1 MRDDNPDNM
10 TAESIF
16 ERDENGR
23 TKTIGYRG
31 KNVRVSRTGGVGLR
45 QTQKAGIFTFTG
57 STSEGFR
64 ATVNAGKGTQISTQN
79 GRAIIRGRYKVGER
93 SNLNLSKS
101 GLSLSTKMPSGTVN
115 WLKPGR
121 SSATVAGVTI
131 RGTKAMPFALLS
143 WLFGLGTGK

>member
-1 MRDDNPDNM
+1 M
-10 TAESIF
+10 TEESIF

-31 KNVRVSRTGGVGLR
+31 KNVRASRTGGVGLR

-64 ATVNAGKGTQISTQN
+64 ATVNAGKGTQISSQN
-79 GRAIIRGRYKVGER
+79 GRTIIRGRYGAGKKSHV
-93 SNLNLSKS
+93 NLSKS
-101 GLSLSTKMPSGTVN
+101 GFSVSTKMPSGTVN
-115 WLKPGR
+115 WLKPAS